1 MKYKI
6 TKQSL
11 RRHVEEFEIEANSE
25 EEAEK
30 ILSDEPDEE
39 NYRVYQDDN
48 HVSYEILK
56 TEKIKEE
63 DEEI

>member
-6 TKQSL
+6 LKQSL

-30 ILSDEPDEE
+30 ILSDEPNEE

-56 TEKIKEE
+56 TEKIKDE
-63 DEEI
+63 DI

>member
-6 TKQSL
+6 LKQSL
-11 RRHVEEFEIEANSE
+11 RRHIEEFEVEANSE
-25 EEAEK
+25 DEAEK
-30 ILSDEPDEE
+30 ILSDEPNEE

-56 TEKIKEE
+56 TEKIIE
-63 DEEI
+63 DENI

>member
-6 TKQSL
+6 IKQSL
-11 RRHVEEFEIEANSE
+11 RRHVEEFEVEANSE
-25 EEAEK
+25 DEAEK
-30 ILSDEPDEE
+30 ILSDEPNEE

-56 TEKIKEE
+56 TEKIIE
-63 DEEI
+63 DENI

>member
-6 TKQSL
+6 LKQSL
-11 RRHVEEFEIEANSE
+11 RRHVEEFEVEANSE
-25 EEAEK
+25 DEAEK
-30 ILSDEPDEE
+30 ILSDEPNEE

-56 TEKIKEE
+56 TEKIIE
-63 DEEI
+63 DEDI

>member
-6 TKQSL
+6 IKQSL
-11 RRHVEEFEIEANSE
+11 RRHVEEFEVEANSE
-25 EEAEK
+25 DEAEK
-30 ILSDEPDEE
+30 ILSDEPNEE

-56 TEKIKEE
+56 TEKIK